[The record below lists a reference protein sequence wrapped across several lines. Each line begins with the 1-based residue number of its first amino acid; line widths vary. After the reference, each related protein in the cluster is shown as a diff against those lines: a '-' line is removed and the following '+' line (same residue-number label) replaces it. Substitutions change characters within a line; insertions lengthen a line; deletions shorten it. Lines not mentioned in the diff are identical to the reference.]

1 LTGEKNLKKFIALKR
16 APRGTSVATPAKGRR
31 IRLTVAR
38 RIMADYMWA
47 ASGVARADIIRP
59 VALRQLIAVR
69 SQFRKP
75 PSWTAIFAKAF
86 AIVAVEIPELRRA
99 YIKYPWPYLYEYA
112 ESTVNIASEREIM
125 GDIGLLPIRFRQP
138 EAFPLEVLSQM
149 IHQAA
154 DTPIEQTRFYRTV
167 IRTARLPLFIRR
179 LVWTF
184 TLNVPKARR
193 YAFGTYAVS
202 SVARWKTELGT
213 TRSPV
218 PCLLSYGPM
227 DTDGNVDVRLNIDHR
242 ILDGG
247 LAARVVSRLE
257 EVLNSSI
264 LEELRELAKLE
275 SVGSERQS
283 RSC

>member
-1 LTGEKNLKKFIALKR
+1 
-16 APRGTSVATPAKGRR
+16 
-31 IRLTVAR
+31 
-38 RIMADYMWA
+38 MWA

-202 SVARWKTELGT
+202 
-213 TRSPV
+213 RSPV

>member
-1 LTGEKNLKKFIALKR
+1 
-16 APRGTSVATPAKGRR
+16 
-31 IRLTVAR
+31 
-38 RIMADYMWA
+38 MADYMWA
-47 ASGVARADIIRP
+47 ASAVARTDIIRP
-59 VALRQLIAVR
+59 VALRELIAVR
-69 SQFRKP
+69 RQFREP

-86 AIVAVEIPELRRA
+86 ATVAAEIPELRRV

-112 ESTVNIASEREIM
+112 ESTVNIALEREIM
-125 GDIGLLPIRFRQP
+125 GDRGLLPIRIRQP

-149 IHQAA
+149 IRQAA
-154 DTPIEQTRFYRTV
+154 DAPIEETRFYRTV
-167 IRTARLPLFIRR
+167 IRIARLPLLIRR

-184 TLNVPKARR
+184 ALNVPKGRR

-202 SVARWKTELGT
+202 SVGQWKTDLGT

-227 DTDGNVDVRLNIDHR
+227 DTEGNVNVRLNIDHR

-247 LAARVVSRLE
+247 LAARVVARLE

-264 LEELRELAKLE
+264 LKELRELAKLE
-275 SVGSERQS
+275 SARSERQS
-283 RSC
+283 GSG